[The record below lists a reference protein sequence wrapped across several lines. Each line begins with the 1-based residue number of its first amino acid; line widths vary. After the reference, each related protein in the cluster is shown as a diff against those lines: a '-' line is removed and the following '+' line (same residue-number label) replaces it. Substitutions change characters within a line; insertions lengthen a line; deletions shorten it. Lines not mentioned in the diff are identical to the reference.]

1 MSDDMSQEN
10 ESTMKDD
17 EIQSEVSQSEG
28 KKKQF
33 YSINLT
39 TERVFLIF
47 VLLVAII
54 AVVVVAVVFST
65 SSKPVTKNKDVASE
79 EVIDEIVS
87 NDDFAFFDD
96 ENTMELLDGESGEV
110 TAPEKVTLT
119 EGTENTQST
128 PAAEVAKPEIETQ
141 GQSSEPAKV
150 ETVAAKPEVKID
162 DKVSYSS
169 SYSEKEE
176 KAAATTTAAAAAPQP
191 VKKNAVETK
200 VVTEKKVTKA
210 AANQKRWVIQIGS
223 FTSEKSANDVAAF
236 YKKDNYPA
244 YVKEFMKDGKTYYRL
259 RIGPYDSDSKA
270 QEALVKVKASK
281 YGKDSFVSVG
291 YF

>member
-10 ESTMKDD
+10 ESTIKDD
-17 EIQSEVSQSEG
+17 EIQNEV

-39 TERVFLIF
+39 SERIFLIF
-47 VLLVAII
+47 VLIIAII

-65 SSKPVTKNKDVASE
+65 SSKPVTKNKNVASE
-79 EVIDEIVS
+79 EVIDEII
-87 NDDFAFFDD
+87 NGDDFAFFDD
-96 ENTMELLDGESGEV
+96 ENAAELLDTEEAPVSV
-110 TAPEKVTLT
+110 TEETPVLAPEKITISDNAAK
-119 EGTENTQST
+119 EN
-128 PAAEVAKPEIETQ
+128 AKE
-141 GQSSEPAKV
+141 AVKV
-150 ETVAAKPEVKID
+150 EETAAAAKPEVKIN

-169 SYSEKEE
+169 NYSEKEE
-176 KAAATTTAAAAAPQP
+176 APSTPQP
-191 VKKNAVETK
+191 IQKNAVEAKAPAEKQVAKKT
-200 VVTEKKVTKA
+200 VQEKK
-210 AANQKRWVIQIGS
+210 WIIQIGS
-223 FTSEKSANDVAAF
+223 FTSKKSADDVADF

-259 RIGPYDSDSKA
+259 RIGPYDSDVKA
-270 QEALVKVKASK
+270 QEALVKIKTSK

>member
-10 ESTMKDD
+10 ESTIKDD
-17 EIQSEVSQSEG
+17 EIQSEV

-39 TERVFLIF
+39 AERVFLIF

-54 AVVVVAVVFST
+54 AVIVVAFVFST

-96 ENTMELLDGESGEV
+96 ENAMELLDGEEDAV
-110 TAPEKVTLT
+110 PVPEKVTITENKENAAEAANSENIANVAT
-119 EGTENTQST
+119 EGNVTQ
-128 PAAEVAKPEIETQ
+128 E
-141 GQSSEPAKV
+141 
-150 ETVAAKPEVKID
+150 ETVAAKPEVKIE
-162 DKVSYSS
+162 DKISYSS
-169 SYSEKEE
+169 NYAEKDE
-176 KAAATTTAAAAAPQP
+176 KTVTPPQP
-191 VKKNAVETK
+191 ITKSAVDTSK
-200 VVTEKKVTKA
+200 TVEKKVAKSA
-210 AANQKRWVIQIGS
+210 VQEKKWIIQIGS
-223 FTSEKSANDVAAF
+223 FTSEKSANNVADF

-259 RIGPYDSDSKA
+259 RIGPYDSDTKA
-270 QEALVKVKASK
+270 QEALIKIKSSK

>member
-10 ESTMKDD
+10 ESTIKDD
-17 EIQSEVSQSEG
+17 EIQNEV

-39 TERVFLIF
+39 AERVFLIF

-54 AVVVVAVVFST
+54 AVIVVAFVFST

-96 ENTMELLDGESGEV
+96 ENAMELLDGEEAV
-110 TAPEKVTLT
+110 PVPEKVTI
-119 EGTENTQST
+119 TENKENTTEPENVANVTTEKSVTQK
-128 PAAEVAKPEIETQ
+128 ENVAT
-141 GQSSEPAKV
+141 
-150 ETVAAKPEVKID
+150 KPEVKIE
-162 DKVSYSS
+162 DKISYSS
-169 SYSEKEE
+169 NYAEKEE
-176 KAAATTTAAAAAPQP
+176 KAITPPQP
-191 VKKNAVETK
+191 VTKSAVETSK
-200 VVTEKKVTKA
+200 QTEKKVVKSA
-210 AANQKRWVIQIGS
+210 VQEKKWIIQIGS
-223 FTSEKSANDVAAF
+223 FTSEKSANDVADF

-244 YVKEFMKDGKTYYRL
+244 YIKEFMKDGKTYYRL
-259 RIGPYDSDSKA
+259 RIGPYDSDTKA
-270 QEALVKVKASK
+270 QEALVKIKSTK

>member
-10 ESTMKDD
+10 ESTIKDD
-17 EIQSEVSQSEG
+17 EIQSEV

-39 TERVFLIF
+39 AERVFLIF

-54 AVVVVAVVFST
+54 AVIVVAFVFST
-65 SSKPVTKNKDVASE
+65 YSKTVTKNKDVASE

-96 ENTMELLDGESGEV
+96 ENAMELLDGEEDAV
-110 TAPEKVTLT
+110 PVPEKVTITENKENAAEAANSENTANVAT
-119 EGTENTQST
+119 EGNVTQ
-128 PAAEVAKPEIETQ
+128 E
-141 GQSSEPAKV
+141 
-150 ETVAAKPEVKID
+150 ETVAAKPEVKIE
-162 DKVSYSS
+162 DKISYSS
-169 SYSEKEE
+169 NYAEKDE
-176 KAAATTTAAAAAPQP
+176 KTATPPQP
-191 VKKNAVETK
+191 ITKSAVDTSK
-200 VVTEKKVTKA
+200 TVEKKVAKSA
-210 AANQKRWVIQIGS
+210 VQEKKWIIQIGS
-223 FTSEKSANDVAAF
+223 FTSEKSANNVADF

-259 RIGPYDSDSKA
+259 RIGPYDSDTKA
-270 QEALVKVKASK
+270 QEALIKIKSSK

>member
-10 ESTMKDD
+10 ESTIKDD
-17 EIQSEVSQSEG
+17 EIQSEV

-39 TERVFLIF
+39 AERVFLIF

-54 AVVVVAVVFST
+54 AVIVVAFVFST
-65 SSKPVTKNKDVASE
+65 SSKTVTKNKDVASE

-96 ENTMELLDGESGEV
+96 ENAMELLDGEEEAV
-110 TAPEKVTLT
+110 PVPEKVTITENKENAAEAANSENIANVAT
-119 EGTENTQST
+119 EGNVTQ
-128 PAAEVAKPEIETQ
+128 E
-141 GQSSEPAKV
+141 
-150 ETVAAKPEVKID
+150 ETVAAKPEVKIE
-162 DKVSYSS
+162 DKISYSS
-169 SYSEKEE
+169 NYAEKDE
-176 KAAATTTAAAAAPQP
+176 KTATPPQP
-191 VKKNAVETK
+191 ITKSAVDTSK
-200 VVTEKKVTKA
+200 TVEKKVAKSA
-210 AANQKRWVIQIGS
+210 VQEKKWIIQIGS
-223 FTSEKSANDVAAF
+223 FTSEKSANNVADF

-259 RIGPYDSDSKA
+259 RIGPYDSDTKA
-270 QEALVKVKASK
+270 QEALIKIKSSK

>member
-10 ESTMKDD
+10 ESTIKDD
-17 EIQSEVSQSEG
+17 EIQSEV

-39 TERVFLIF
+39 AERVFLIF

-54 AVVVVAVVFST
+54 AVIVVAFVFST

-96 ENTMELLDGESGEV
+96 ENAMELLDGEEEAV
-110 TAPEKVTLT
+110 PVPEKVTI
-119 EGTENTQST
+119 TENKEN
-128 PAAEVAKPEIETQ
+128 AAATAKETADSENTANVATEENIAQE
-141 GQSSEPAKV
+141 
-150 ETVAAKPEVKID
+150 ETVAAKPEVKIE
-162 DKVSYSS
+162 DKISYSS
-169 SYSEKEE
+169 NYAEKEE
-176 KAAATTTAAAAAPQP
+176 KAVTPPQP
-191 VKKNAVETK
+191 ITKNAVDTSK
-200 VVTEKKVTKA
+200 PVEKKVTKSA
-210 AANQKRWVIQIGS
+210 VQEKKWIIQIGS
-223 FTSEKSANDVAAF
+223 FTSEKSASDVADF

-259 RIGPYDSDSKA
+259 RIGPYDSDTKA
-270 QEALVKVKASK
+270 QEALVKIKSSK

>member
-10 ESTMKDD
+10 ESTIKEE
-17 EIQSEVSQSEG
+17 EIQNEG

-47 VLLVAII
+47 VLLIAII
-54 AVVVVAVVFST
+54 AIVVVAFVFST
-65 SSKPVTKNKDVASE
+65 SSKTVSKNKDVASE

-96 ENTMELLDGESGEV
+96 ENTMELLDGEDAPAPV
-110 TAPEKVTLT
+110 PEKVTIT
-119 EGTENTQST
+119 EGAENTET
-128 PAAEVAKPEIETQ
+128 AAKQEKATEPEVKTADAQTE
-141 GQSSEPAKV
+141 V
-150 ETVAAKPEVKID
+150 VAAKPEVKIN
-162 DKVSYSS
+162 DKISYSS
-169 SYSEKEE
+169 NYAEKEE
-176 KAAATTTAAAAAPQP
+176 KVTTPPQP
-191 VKKNAVETK
+191 VTKKAVDTVK
-200 VVTEKKVTKA
+200 VPAEKKVTKSA
-210 AANQKRWVIQIGS
+210 VQEKKWIIQIGS
-223 FTSEKSANDVAAF
+223 FTSEKSANEIAGF

-244 YVKEFMKDGKTYYRL
+244 YIKEFMKDEKTYYRL
-259 RIGPYDSDSKA
+259 RIGPYDSDVKA
-270 QEALVKVKASK
+270 QEALVKIKASK

>member
-10 ESTMKDD
+10 ESTIKDD
-17 EIQSEVSQSEG
+17 EIQSEV

-39 TERVFLIF
+39 AERVFLIF

-54 AVVVVAVVFST
+54 AVIVVAFVFST
-65 SSKPVTKNKDVASE
+65 SSKTVTKNKDVASE

-96 ENTMELLDGESGEV
+96 ENAMELLDGEEDAV
-110 TAPEKVTLT
+110 PVPEKVTITENKENAAEAANSENTANVAT
-119 EGTENTQST
+119 EGNVTQ
-128 PAAEVAKPEIETQ
+128 E
-141 GQSSEPAKV
+141 
-150 ETVAAKPEVKID
+150 ETVAAKPEVKIE
-162 DKVSYSS
+162 DKISYSS
-169 SYSEKEE
+169 NYAEKDE
-176 KAAATTTAAAAAPQP
+176 KTATPPQP
-191 VKKNAVETK
+191 ITKSAVDTSK
-200 VVTEKKVTKA
+200 TVEKKVAKSA
-210 AANQKRWVIQIGS
+210 VQEKKWIIQIGS
-223 FTSEKSANDVAAF
+223 FTSEKSANDVADF

-259 RIGPYDSDSKA
+259 RIGPYDSDTKA
-270 QEALVKVKASK
+270 QEALVKIKSSK

>member
-10 ESTMKDD
+10 ESTIKDD
-17 EIQSEVSQSEG
+17 EIQSEV

-39 TERVFLIF
+39 AERVFLIF

-54 AVVVVAVVFST
+54 AVIVVAFVFST
-65 SSKPVTKNKDVASE
+65 SSKTVTKNKDVASE

-96 ENTMELLDGESGEV
+96 ENAMELLDGEEDAV
-110 TAPEKVTLT
+110 PVPEKVTITENKENAAEAANSENTANVAT
-119 EGTENTQST
+119 EGNVTQ
-128 PAAEVAKPEIETQ
+128 E
-141 GQSSEPAKV
+141 
-150 ETVAAKPEVKID
+150 ETVAAKPEVKIE
-162 DKVSYSS
+162 DKISYSS
-169 SYSEKEE
+169 NYAEKDE
-176 KAAATTTAAAAAPQP
+176 KTATPPQP
-191 VKKNAVETK
+191 ITKSAVDTSK
-200 VVTEKKVTKA
+200 TVEKKVAKSA
-210 AANQKRWVIQIGS
+210 VQEKKWIIQIGS
-223 FTSEKSANDVAAF
+223 FTSEKSANNVADF

-259 RIGPYDSDSKA
+259 RIGPYDSDTKA
-270 QEALVKVKASK
+270 QEALIKIKSSK

>member
-10 ESTMKDD
+10 ESTIKDD
-17 EIQSEVSQSEG
+17 EIQSEV

-39 TERVFLIF
+39 AERVFLIF

-54 AVVVVAVVFST
+54 AVIVVAFVFST
-65 SSKPVTKNKDVASE
+65 SSKTVTKNKDVASE

-96 ENTMELLDGESGEV
+96 ENAMELLDGEEDAV
-110 TAPEKVTLT
+110 PVPEKVTITENKENAAEAANSENTANVAT
-119 EGTENTQST
+119 EGNVTQ
-128 PAAEVAKPEIETQ
+128 E
-141 GQSSEPAKV
+141 
-150 ETVAAKPEVKID
+150 ETVAAKPEVKIE
-162 DKVSYSS
+162 DKISYSS
-169 SYSEKEE
+169 NYAEKDE
-176 KAAATTTAAAAAPQP
+176 KTATPPQP
-191 VKKNAVETK
+191 ITKSAVDTSK
-200 VVTEKKVTKA
+200 TVEKKVTKSA
-210 AANQKRWVIQIGS
+210 VQEKKWIIQIGS
-223 FTSEKSANDVAAF
+223 FTSEKSANNVADF

-259 RIGPYDSDSKA
+259 RIGPYDSDTKA
-270 QEALVKVKASK
+270 QEALIKIKSSK

>member
-10 ESTMKDD
+10 ESTIKDD
-17 EIQSEVSQSEG
+17 EIQSEV

-39 TERVFLIF
+39 AERVFLIF

-54 AVVVVAVVFST
+54 AVIVVAFVFST
-65 SSKPVTKNKDVASE
+65 SSKTVTKNKDVASE

-96 ENTMELLDGESGEV
+96 ENAMELLDGEEDAV
-110 TAPEKVTLT
+110 PVPEKVTITENKENAAEAANSENIANVAT
-119 EGTENTQST
+119 EGNVTQ
-128 PAAEVAKPEIETQ
+128 E
-141 GQSSEPAKV
+141 
-150 ETVAAKPEVKID
+150 ETVAAKPEVKIE
-162 DKVSYSS
+162 DKISYSS
-169 SYSEKEE
+169 NYAEKDE
-176 KAAATTTAAAAAPQP
+176 KTATPPQP
-191 VKKNAVETK
+191 ITKSAVDTSK
-200 VVTEKKVTKA
+200 TVEKKVAKSA
-210 AANQKRWVIQIGS
+210 VQEKKWIIQIGS
-223 FTSEKSANDVAAF
+223 FTSEKSANNVADF

-259 RIGPYDSDSKA
+259 RIGPYDSDTKA
-270 QEALVKVKASK
+270 QEALIKIKSSK

>member
-10 ESTMKDD
+10 ESTIKDD
-17 EIQSEVSQSEG
+17 EIQSEV

-39 TERVFLIF
+39 AERVFLIF

-54 AVVVVAVVFST
+54 AVIVVAFVFST

-96 ENTMELLDGESGEV
+96 ENAMELLDGEEEAV
-110 TAPEKVTLT
+110 PVPEKVTITENKENAAEAANSENIANVAT
-119 EGTENTQST
+119 EGNVTQ
-128 PAAEVAKPEIETQ
+128 E
-141 GQSSEPAKV
+141 
-150 ETVAAKPEVKID
+150 ETVAAKPEVKIE
-162 DKVSYSS
+162 DKISYSS
-169 SYSEKEE
+169 NYAEKDE
-176 KAAATTTAAAAAPQP
+176 KTATPPQP
-191 VKKNAVETK
+191 ITKSAVDTSK
-200 VVTEKKVTKA
+200 TVEKKVAKSA
-210 AANQKRWVIQIGS
+210 VQEKKWIIQIGS
-223 FTSEKSANDVAAF
+223 FTSEKSANNVADF

-259 RIGPYDSDSKA
+259 RIGPYDSDTKA
-270 QEALVKVKASK
+270 QEALIKIKSSK

>member
-10 ESTMKDD
+10 ESTIKEE
-17 EIQSEVSQSEG
+17 EIQNEG

-47 VLLVAII
+47 VLLIAII
-54 AVVVVAVVFST
+54 AIVVVAFVFST
-65 SSKPVTKNKDVASE
+65 SSKTVSKNKDVASE

-96 ENTMELLDGESGEV
+96 ENTMELLDGEDAPAPV
-110 TAPEKVTLT
+110 PEKVTIT
-119 EGTENTQST
+119 EGAENT
-128 PAAEVAKPEIETQ
+128 ET
-141 GQSSEPAKV
+141 
-150 ETVAAKPEVKID
+150 AAKQEKVAEPEVKIN
-162 DKVSYSS
+162 DKISYSS
-169 SYSEKEE
+169 NYAEKEE
-176 KAAATTTAAAAAPQP
+176 KVTTPPQP
-191 VKKNAVETK
+191 VTKKAVDTVK
-200 VVTEKKVTKA
+200 VPAEKKVTKSA
-210 AANQKRWVIQIGS
+210 VQEKKWIIQIGS
-223 FTSEKSANDVAAF
+223 FTSEKSANEIAGF

-244 YVKEFMKDGKTYYRL
+244 YIKEFMKDGKTYYRL
-259 RIGPYDSDSKA
+259 RIGPYDSDVKA
-270 QEALVKVKASK
+270 QEALVKIKASK